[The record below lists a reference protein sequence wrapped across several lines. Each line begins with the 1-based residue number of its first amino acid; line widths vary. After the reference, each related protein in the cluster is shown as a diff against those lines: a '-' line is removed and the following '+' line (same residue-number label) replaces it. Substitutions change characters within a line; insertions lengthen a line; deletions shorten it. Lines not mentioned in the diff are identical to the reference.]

1 MTTQSMVLFYSS
13 SELNYYYFLLLLLLL
28 LLLSSGI
35 ALFAKQ
41 RLKMRYNMRDKMET
55 KQR

>member
-13 SELNYYYFLLLLLLL
+13 SELNYYYFLLLLL